1 MPASPPASQTPS
13 ARRPSVYSAPRLATP
28 GVHLSPAEAS
38 FFVANGFFVKHG
50 LLSATAIDG
59 ARDRIWTHLLDRVPR
74 RTGAPLRRD
83 DPATW
88 VAPRWAPRPP
98 TPKAGPHAGRRRIDY
113 GGTAVKLH
121 DLGSASYLL
130 RLVPNDPA
138 LREVATA
145 LLGDLRPSQRSRG
158 VYALFPN
165 TASKH
170 PDLGS
175 ALSPHTDR
183 VCQQLNVCVYL
194 DDVPPRSGGFTLY
207 PGSHRTMFK
216 AHRYHANWSPT
227 QDYDTAIEQATTT
240 TTPLEIAGAKGDA
253 IFWHGR
259 TIHSAGAHLGEG
271 IRWAVFADYT
281 HCRPTLSDDEH
292 HAVGQYEWF
301 KDAKLFR
308 EDAIVEV
315 GDDAASEAMWRGWRL
330 GGYEVEAAG
339 KAETRNDLRLRPC
352 HWVQPD
358 REGP

>member
-1 MPASPPASQTPS
+1 MPASSPASQTPPE
-13 ARRPSVYSAPRLATP
+13 RRPSVVYQAPRLASP
-28 GVHLSPAEAS
+28 GVALSPAEAS

-50 LLSATAIDG
+50 LLSATALDR
-59 ARDRIWTHLLDRVPR
+59 ARDRIWSHLLDRVPR
-74 RTGAPLRRD
+74 KLDAPLRPD

-88 VAPRWAPRPP
+88 VAPEWAPRPP

-113 GGTAVKLH
+113 GGTTVKLH

-130 RLVPNDPA
+130 HLVPNAQA
-138 LREVATA
+138 LREVAAA
-145 LLGDLRPSQRSRG
+145 LLGDLRPSSRSRG

-165 TASKH
+165 ATSKH
-170 PDLGS
+170 VDVGD

-227 QDYDTAIEQATTT
+227 QDYENAIEQATSA

-259 TIHSAGAHLGEG
+259 SIHSAGAHLGEG
-271 IRWAVFADYT
+271 IRWAIFADYT

-308 EDAIVEV
+308 EDAFVEAD
-315 GDDAASEAMWRGWRL
+315 GDAGSEEMWRGWRL
-330 GGYEVEAAG
+330 GGYELAG
-339 KAETRNDLRLRPC
+339 AGDTDTRKHLNLMPFRAN
-352 HWVQPD
+352 QP
-358 REGP
+358 G